1 VNQREQALAL
11 LDAVLGGLPGSDC
24 REGQREMVRQIVE
37 ALEDDRHLL
46 VQAGTGTGKSLA
58 YLVGVLSR
66 RRRVLI
72 STATK
77 ALQNQLVDKDL
88 PRVAAAVRERG
99 TRQVSFAVAKGRRN
113 YLCLERVHGTDEPG
127 ELDLGA
133 RSRLEEQAVRLR
145 EWAEQ
150 TETGDRDEVP
160 FTLDDVA
167 WRALSV
173 DGRDCL
179 GPTCLYR
186 DDCFAERAKA
196 QVAAADVVVANHSM
210 LALDVCTDAQVLPER
225 DVVVLDEAHE
235 LDRFVTEALTAE
247 ISAGATAR
255 TVRLAAPLLGEASKQ
270 ALGQSLTDV
279 DALLQELSTGLLPAL
294 PDDARVLLQALQRTA
309 ESAAGELGPTGQE
322 DEESRDH
329 RAKAALRELADAA
342 AALLSAGP
350 HEAVHV
356 VRGAAGAPGRLRVSP
371 LRVDGRLADRLLADT
386 PVIATSA
393 TLAVDGGFAFVAGQ
407 LGFGREPAVQDD
419 GDQDAVA
426 RAWRGVDVG
435 SPFDYPRQA
444 QLYVAADLPEP
455 RDRTGW
461 EAAVDAR
468 VTELVRAAG
477 GRTLALFSS
486 RAAAR
491 RSAAHVREAGLD
503 VEVLLQ
509 GEDTDARLVW
519 RFAAQARTCL
529 FATRGFWQ
537 GLDVPGSA
545 CQLVVIDRLPFT
557 YVDDPLLKARLDR
570 AGAAGFGLVA
580 VPEAAV
586 ALAQGVGRLVRR
598 ADDRGVVAVLDPRLA
613 TASYRERLLRSLPPM
628 HRTKNTEQVL
638 ASLRAIDA
646 AAPEVLAPGA
656 EPGRRAAVTGARR
669 Q

>member
-1 VNQREQALAL
+1 VKQGDSALDL
-11 LDAVLGGLPGSDC
+11 LDVVLGDLPGSDP
-24 REGQREMVRQIVE
+24 REGQREMVRQVAQ
-37 ALEDDRHLL
+37 ALQDDRHLL
-46 VQAGTGTGKSLA
+46 VQAGTGTGKSIA
-58 YLVGVLSR
+58 YLVGALVV
-66 RRRVLI
+66 RRRVLV

-77 ALQNQLVDKDL
+77 SLQNQLVDKDL
-88 PRVAAAVRERG
+88 PRVAAAVQRRSQR
-99 TRQVSFAVAKGRRN
+99 TVLFAVAKGRRN
-113 YLCLERVHGTDEPG
+113 YLCLERVHGSDDG
-127 ELDLGA
+127 DELDLGA
-133 RSRLEEQAVRLR
+133 RSRLEGQVAQLR
-145 EWAEQ
+145 SWADD
-150 TETGDRDEVP
+150 TITGDRDEVP

-179 GPTCLYR
+179 GPTCPYR
-186 DDCFAERAKA
+186 DDCFAELAKA
-196 QVAAADVVVANHSM
+196 EAQAADVVVANHSM

-235 LDRFVTEALTAE
+235 LDRFVIEALTAE

-255 TVRLAAPLLGEASKQ
+255 TVRLAAPLVRETTKES
-270 ALGQSLTDV
+270 LGQSLTDI
-279 DALLQELSTGLLPAL
+279 DALLQQLPTGLLPEL
-294 PDDARVLLQALQRTA
+294 PGDARVLLEALQRTA
-309 ESAAGELGPTGQE
+309 ETAAGELGGEQ

-342 AALLSAGP
+342 AALLAAGP
-350 HEAVHV
+350 HEALHV
-356 VRGAAGAPGRLRVSP
+356 ERSAPAAPGRLRVSP
-371 LRVDGRLADRLLADT
+371 LQVDGRLADRLLSAT
-386 PVIATSA
+386 PVVATSA
-393 TLAVDGGFAFVAGQ
+393 TLAVDGGFDHVARQ
-407 LGFGREPAVQDD
+407 LGFGRAPASVDDD
-419 GDQDAVA
+419 GDDVTP
-426 RAWRGVDVG
+426 RAWSGIDVG

-455 RDRTGW
+455 KDRAAW

-468 VTELVRAAG
+468 IALLVRAAG

-491 RSAAHVREAGLD
+491 RAATHVRAELD

-509 GEDTDARLVW
+509 GEDTDARLAW
-519 RFAAQARTCL
+519 RFAKDARSCL

-570 AGAAGFGLVA
+570 AGAGGFGLVA
-580 VPEAAV
+580 VPETAV
-586 ALAQGVGRLVRR
+586 ALAQGVGRLIRR
-598 ADDRGVVAVLDPRLA
+598 GDDRGVVAVLDPRLA

-628 HRTKNTEQVL
+628 HRTKNTGQVL

-646 AAPEVLAPGA
+646 SAPGPLPVGP
-656 EPGRRAAVTGARR
+656 EPGRRRAPATRR
-669 Q
+669 

>member
-1 VNQREQALAL
+1 
-11 LDAVLGGLPGSDC
+11 VLGDLPDGDA
-24 REGQREMVRQIVE
+24 REGQREMVRQVAE
-37 ALEDDRHLL
+37 AVQDDRHLL
-46 VQAGTGTGKSLA
+46 VQAGTGTGKSIG
-58 YLVGVLSR
+58 YLTGVLAS
-66 RRRVLI
+66 RRRVLV

-88 PRVAAAVRERG
+88 PRVAAAVKKRG
-99 TRQVSFAVAKGRRN
+99 KRQVTFAVAKGRRN
-113 YLCLERVHGTDEPG
+113 YLCLERVHGVEDPDD
-127 ELDLGA
+127 LDLGT
-133 RSRLEEQAVRLR
+133 RSRLESQVQQLR
-145 EWAEQ
+145 SWAED
-150 TETGDRDEVP
+150 TATGDRDEVP

-179 GPTCLYR
+179 GPTCPYR
-186 DDCFAERAKA
+186 EDCFAEIAKA
-196 QVAAADVVVANHSM
+196 QASTADVVVANHSM

-255 TVRLAAPLLGEASKQ
+255 TVRLAAPLLRETSKE

-279 DALLQELSTGLLPAL
+279 DGLLQRLPTGLLPEL
-294 PDDARVLLQALQRTA
+294 PDEARVLLQALQRSA
-309 ESAAGELGPTGQE
+309 ETAAGELGGAGE
-322 DEESRDH
+322 DDEQSRDH
-329 RAKAALRELADAA
+329 RAKAALRDLADAA
-342 AALLSAGP
+342 AALLAAGP

-356 VRGAAGAPGRLRVSP
+356 ERSGPAAPGRLRVSP
-371 LRVDGRLADRLLADT
+371 LRVDGRLADRLLART

-393 TLAVDGGFAFVAGQ
+393 TLAVDGGFDHVARQ
-407 LGFGREPAVQDD
+407 LGFGRDPSVVDED
-419 GDQDAVA
+419 GDDVPA

-455 RDRTGW
+455 KERAAW

-468 VTELVRAAG
+468 VVELVRAAG

-486 RAAAR
+486 RGAAR
-491 RSAAHVREAGLD
+491 RAAAHVREAGLD

-509 GEDTDARLVW
+509 GEDTDARLAW
-519 RFAAQARTCL
+519 RFARDARTCL

-570 AGAAGFGLVA
+570 AGAGGFGSVA

-586 ALAQGVGRLVRR
+586 ALAQGVGRLIRR

-628 HRTKNTEQVL
+628 HRTRNTEQVL
-638 ASLRAIDA
+638 ASLQRIDA
-646 AAPEVLAPGA
+646 GAPDPLPVGP
-656 EPGRRAAVTGARR
+656 EPGRKALAAAG
-669 Q
+669 